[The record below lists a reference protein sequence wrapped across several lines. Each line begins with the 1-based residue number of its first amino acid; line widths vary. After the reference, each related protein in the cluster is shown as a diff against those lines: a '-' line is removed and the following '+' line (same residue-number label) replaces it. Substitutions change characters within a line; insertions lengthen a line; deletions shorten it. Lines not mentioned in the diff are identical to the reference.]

1 MARHGAGAGVWPLPV
16 FEPPISPTSSSRRLR
31 QRFARAA
38 AVTDTANRAIDAL
51 NTLSRSFRRVT
62 PFDVFYNQSH
72 SVPNQS
78 SPSENF
84 EARNPSSTQNRMLA
98 RVYQNASRFVSRRGA
113 LVSECDDPL
122 FDSNLL
128 SQLRQSDV
136 GSYVSNPKATVVPV
150 VADRIALPAL
160 PGTVDLLN
168 ILPPNISALYATP
181 NASLFRPASERPPA
195 PRVRRVASQAEWN
208 RTVRKLVAADMVE
221 FTAQPEVVCGVF
233 AVPKDASSDRF
244 IIDARPTNCVFAE
257 PQPVVLPT
265 PDLLSKLAVDPSRPL
280 YVAKVDLDNFY
291 HRLRLPVWM
300 RPYFA
305 LPPVRAGDFGLGVR
319 FGDDTEVYPCCKTLP
334 MGWSH
339 SVLLAQ
345 LAHEHFLDTATT
357 LSAKDRITA
366 SNDPLVDRTRHQVY
380 IDDLNLFDSDPVRLG
395 RVQDEYLAA
404 VGKLGLVVKQSKVVR
419 PTADGVECVGL
430 EVDGTHHTVGVS
442 ASKLERL
449 RVDTAALLA
458 SNSCT
463 GNAMSQLVGRWTWAM
478 LAARPSLSVFNSVY
492 RFIECAGGKFF
503 SIWNSVK
510 AELAT
515 AVGLAPLLFADI
527 GADWFPKVV
536 SSDAS
541 ESGLGVAAAVC
552 ECRPEGLDSAAAAE
566 QAIKIA
572 TESRWSTIV
581 SARWHDS
588 EHINVLELRALTSS
602 IKWVCSHPNAMGLRV
617 WLLCD
622 SSVVVGAVSKGRS
635 SSQPVLRRLR
645 HLAAWLLASGLQPRV
660 TWIPSASNPAD
671 EPSRRI

>member
-1 MARHGAGAGVWPLPV
+1 
-16 FEPPISPTSSSRRLR
+16 
-31 QRFARAA
+31 
-38 AVTDTANRAIDAL
+38 
-51 NTLSRSFRRVT
+51 
-62 PFDVFYNQSH
+62 
-72 SVPNQS
+72 
-78 SPSENF
+78 
-84 EARNPSSTQNRMLA
+84 MLA

-527 GADWFPKVV
+527 GADWFPKEV

-552 ECRPEGLDSAAAAE
+552 ECPPDGLDSAAAAE

-572 TESRWSTIV
+572 AESRWSTIV